1 MDDNK
6 VIHLQD
12 IKAKAAGVNPE
23 VAEVIRQLN
32 ERFAINIDISD
43 ERLERFKN
51 IYPALNEA
59 AVQTHNYDLESDDPN
74 VTASFNRG
82 VEVGKAQMMTDVI
95 VCLLEQDGLI
105 ERT

>member
-1 MDDNK
+1 MDDAK
-6 VIHLQD
+6 IISLQD
-12 IKAKAAGVNPE
+12 IKAKAAGVDPE

-32 ERFAINIDISD
+32 GRFGINIDISD
-43 ERLERFKN
+43 ERLDRFKN

-59 AVQTHNYDLESDDPN
+59 ALQKHGIDIDSEDPKL
-74 VTASFNRG
+74 AAAFNRG

-105 ERT
+105 ERA